1 MQLNWQT
8 LHSTGSPHSPHPVL
22 HCSFALEIPSALAP
36 KQILTLQLSIFKTDL
51 MNFKTVTIYTRGAIL
66 ETKQSV
72 LLAKL
77 LMNTAF
83 LPPFLM
89 LSFCLSFGKSF

>member
-1 MQLNWQT
+1 
-8 LHSTGSPHSPHPVL
+8 
-22 HCSFALEIPSALAP
+22 
-36 KQILTLQLSIFKTDL
+36 